1 MAVPP
6 VLISDI
12 LTISHPGA
20 DRKPLR
26 QCATLCCVTKGRDCG
41 TLDTGGEAMNAVGK
55 NLKQLRQ
62 REKLTQDALAERLH
76 VTRQAVSSWE
86 TGKTQP
92 DIETLTALA
101 EALHADVRELI
112 YGPGR
117 EESYRRGQRKY
128 AALAAICVAVLFI
141 FCVLETV
148 LRPFVQQICWET
160 YDLMPWVWYALTVPS
175 AAALAAGG
183 LLMSGTALVVDLR
196 LPSKRLRMMALI
208 FGAVAIG
215 YYLIFVIYCFG
226 HRFIF
231 LANIPGFVDWI
242 KNMNYIHLCDTARG
256 S

>member
-1 MAVPP
+1 MTVPP
-6 VLISDI
+6 VFDLGYPND
-12 LTISHPGA
+12 TISRGPPQALAG
-20 DRKPLR
+20 R
-26 QCATLCCVTKGRDCG
+26 ATLCCVTKRRDCG
-41 TLDTGGEAMNAVGK
+41 TLAAGGEVVNAVGK

-92 DIETLTALA
+92 DIETLTTLA
-101 EALHADVRELI
+101 EALNADVRELI

-231 LANIPGFVDWI
+231 
-242 KNMNYIHLCDTARG
+242 
-256 S
+256 

>member
-1 MAVPP
+1 
-6 VLISDI
+6 
-12 LTISHPGA
+12 
-20 DRKPLR
+20 
-26 QCATLCCVTKGRDCG
+26 
-41 TLDTGGEAMNAVGK
+41 MNAVGK

-92 DIETLTALA
+92 DIETLTTLA
-101 EALHADVRELI
+101 EALNADVRELI

-242 KNMNYIHLCDTARG
+242 KNMNYSAIQPVVLDWLSRVPWPEQIKLPGPHRGPGILPTAAG
-256 S
+256 SDPPA

>member
-1 MAVPP
+1 
-6 VLISDI
+6 
-12 LTISHPGA
+12 
-20 DRKPLR
+20 
-26 QCATLCCVTKGRDCG
+26 
-41 TLDTGGEAMNAVGK
+41 MNAVGK

-92 DIETLTALA
+92 DIETLTTLA
-101 EALHADVRELI
+101 EALNADVRELI

-117 EESYRRGQRKY
+117 ERTALSTRSTEVCSFGSHLCSGVIHI
-128 AALAAICVAVLFI
+128 AACWKQILKALS
-141 FCVLETV
+141 
-148 LRPFVQQICWET
+148 VQQICWET

-183 LLMSGTALVVDLR
+183 LLMSGYRHVVVDLR

-215 YYLIFVIYCFG
+215 SLS
-226 HRFIF
+226 
-231 LANIPGFVDWI
+231 NI
-242 KNMNYIHLCDTARG
+242 CDLLFWAID
-256 S
+256 SFF